1 VNTPR
6 FVLAAPS
13 SGSGKT
19 TLAVGL
25 MSAFAERMTVQA
37 YKVGPDYIDPGY
49 HTAATSRP
57 SRNLDTWMI
66 PAERVK
72 DSFSRSALGADICI
86 IEGVMGL
93 FDGYDGSSEAGSTAE
108 VAKLLSAP
116 VALVID
122 AGSMARSAGAVA
134 LGFRQFDPQLNL
146 AGVILNNVASAAHAQ
161 WVTEAVQ
168 SVGSSVLGCVPR
180 SQNLAVPERHLGLYM
195 AGERAAATQ
204 TFIET
209 AKEVV
214 RQNIDLSALETL
226 ARTAPEFGV
235 RSLQTSESRVRSLII
250 PEGDQTSDSRIG
262 VARDEAFC
270 FYYEDNFDL
279 LREAGAELVFFS
291 PLHDPALPPA
301 LSGLYLGGGYPELY
315 AAQLAENAS
324 MRAALK
330 SAIESGMPTYAE
342 CGGLMSLV
350 ETFVDG
356 AGAAYPMLGVLP
368 GFTRLT
374 GQLKMGY
381 REVVALQSTPLLG
394 KGETARG
401 HEFHY
406 SEWLRPEGSGAC
418 AYAIQPRRGGESQP
432 EGFAKDN
439 LLASYVHL
447 HFASNPSLARN
458 FVSACRAFMKKRP
471 EGFPTNLRDGD
482 SNQR

>member
-1 VNTPR
+1 MNMPR

-25 MSAFAERMTVQA
+25 MSAFSERLTVQA

-49 HTAATSRP
+49 HAAATGRP

-66 PAERVK
+66 PPERVK
-72 DSFSRSALGADICI
+72 ESFARSAVNADLCI

-93 FDGYDGSSEAGSTAE
+93 FDGYDGRSEAGSTAE

-116 VALVID
+116 VVLVID

-180 SQNLAVPERHLGLYM
+180 SQNLAVPDRHLGLYM
-195 AGERAAATQ
+195 AGERTAATQ

-214 RQNIDLSALETL
+214 RQNMDLSALEAL
-226 ARTAPEFGV
+226 ARTVPEIE
-235 RSLQTSESRVRSLII
+235 LRSLII
-250 PEGDQTSDSRIG
+250 PQGNLTSGDVRIG

-291 PLHDPALPPA
+291 PLHDPDLPPA

-315 AAQLAENAS
+315 AAQLAENVP

-342 CGGLMSLV
+342 CGGLMSLA

-356 AGAAYPMLGVLP
+356 AGVSYPMLGVLP

-406 SEWLRPEGSGAC
+406 SEWIRPAGNDAC

-447 HFASNPSLARN
+447 HFASNPHLARN
-458 FVSACRAFMKKRP
+458 FVSACRSF
-471 EGFPTNLRDGD
+471 
-482 SNQR
+482 QRRSADF

>member
-1 VNTPR
+1 MNMPR

-49 HTAATSRP
+49 HAAATGRP

-66 PAERVK
+66 PPERVK
-72 DSFSRSALGADICI
+72 ESFARSAVSADLCI

-93 FDGYDGSSEAGSTAE
+93 FDGYDGRSEAGSTAE

-116 VALVID
+116 VVLVID
-122 AGSMARSAGAVA
+122 AHSMARSVGAVA

-195 AGERAAATQ
+195 AGERMAATQ

-214 RQNIDLSALETL
+214 RQNMDLSALEAL
-226 ARTAPEFGV
+226 ARTAPKIE
-235 RSLQTSESRVRSLII
+235 LRSLII
-250 PEGDQTSDSRIG
+250 PEGNLTSGDVRIG

-291 PLHDPALPPA
+291 PLHDPDLPPA

-315 AAQLAENAS
+315 AAQLAENAP

-342 CGGLMSLV
+342 CGGLMSLA

-356 AGAAYPMLGVLP
+356 AGVAYPMLGVLP

-406 SEWLRPEGSGAC
+406 SEWIRPAGNDAC

-447 HFASNPSLARN
+447 HFASNPHLARN
-458 FVSACRAFMKKRP
+458 FVSACRSF
-471 EGFPTNLRDGD
+471 
-482 SNQR
+482 QRRSADF

>member
-1 VNTPR
+1 MNMPR
-6 FVLAAPS
+6 FVLAALS

-49 HTAATSRP
+49 HAAATGRP

-66 PAERVK
+66 PPERVK
-72 DSFSRSALGADICI
+72 ESFARSAVSADLCI

-93 FDGYDGSSEAGSTAE
+93 FDGYDGRSEAGSTAE

-116 VALVID
+116 VVLVID
-122 AGSMARSAGAVA
+122 AHSMARSVGAVA

-195 AGERAAATQ
+195 AGERMAATQ

-214 RQNIDLSALETL
+214 RQNMDLSALEAL
-226 ARTAPEFGV
+226 ARTAPKIE
-235 RSLQTSESRVRSLII
+235 LRSLII
-250 PEGDQTSDSRIG
+250 PEGNLTSGDVRIG

-291 PLHDPALPPA
+291 PLHDPDLPPA

-315 AAQLAENAS
+315 AAQLAENAP

-342 CGGLMSLV
+342 CGGLMSLA

-356 AGAAYPMLGVLP
+356 AGVAYPMLGVLP

-406 SEWLRPEGSGAC
+406 SEWIRPAGNDAC

-447 HFASNPSLARN
+447 HFASNPHLARN
-458 FVSACRAFMKKRP
+458 FVSACRSF
-471 EGFPTNLRDGD
+471 
-482 SNQR
+482 QRRSADF

>member
-1 VNTPR
+1 MNMPR

-25 MSAFAERMTVQA
+25 MSAFSERLTVQA

-49 HTAATSRP
+49 HAAATGRP

-66 PAERVK
+66 PPERVK
-72 DSFSRSALGADICI
+72 ESFARSAVSADLCI

-93 FDGYDGSSEAGSTAE
+93 FDGYDGRSEAGSTAE

-116 VALVID
+116 VVLVID
-122 AGSMARSAGAVA
+122 AHSMARSVGAVA

-195 AGERAAATQ
+195 AGERMAATQ

-214 RQNIDLSALETL
+214 RQNMDLSALEAL
-226 ARTAPEFGV
+226 ARTAPKIE
-235 RSLQTSESRVRSLII
+235 LRSLII
-250 PEGDQTSDSRIG
+250 PEGNLTSGDVRIG

-291 PLHDPALPPA
+291 PLHDPDLPPA

-315 AAQLAENAS
+315 AAQLAENAP

-342 CGGLMSLV
+342 CGGLMSLA

-356 AGAAYPMLGVLP
+356 AGVAYPMLGVLP

-406 SEWLRPEGSGAC
+406 SEWIRPAGNDAC

-447 HFASNPSLARN
+447 HFASNPHLARN
-458 FVSACRAFMKKRP
+458 FVSACRSF
-471 EGFPTNLRDGD
+471 
-482 SNQR
+482 QRRSADF

>member
-1 VNTPR
+1 MNAPR

-19 TLAVGL
+19 TLATGL

-49 HTAATSRP
+49 HTAATGRP

-66 PAERVK
+66 PTERVK
-72 DSFSRSALGADICI
+72 ELFARSAHGADICI

-93 FDGYDGSSEAGSTAE
+93 FDGYDGRTESGSTAE

-122 AGSMARSAGAVA
+122 AGSMARSAAAVA
-134 LGFRQFDPQLNL
+134 LGFKAFDPQLNL

-161 WVTEAVQ
+161 WLTEAVQ
-168 SVGSSVLGCVPR
+168 SVGLTVLGCVPR
-180 SQNLAVPERHLGLYM
+180 SQNLSVPERHLGLYM
-195 AGERAAATQ
+195 AGERAAATH
-204 TFIET
+204 TFIEA

-214 RQNIDLSALETL
+214 RQNIDLSALEAL
-226 ARTAPEFGV
+226 ARTAPEVGV
-235 RSLQTSESRVRSLII
+235 QNLLTLERENPVT
-250 PEGDQTSDSRIG
+250 RIG

-291 PLHDPALPPA
+291 PLHDSAPPPA

-324 MRAALK
+324 MRTALK
-330 SAIESGMPTYAE
+330 SAIESGIPTYAE
-342 CGGLMSLV
+342 CGGLMSLA
-350 ETFVDG
+350 ESYFDE
-356 AGAAYPMLGVLP
+356 AGIEYPMMGVLP

-374 GQLKMGY
+374 GKLKMGY
-381 REVVALQSTPLLG
+381 REVVALQSSPLLG

-406 SEWLRPEGSGAC
+406 SEWIRPEESNSF
-418 AYAIQPRRGGESQP
+418 AYAIQPRRGGEAQP
-432 EGFAKDN
+432 EGFAKNN

-447 HFASNPSLARN
+447 HFASNPSLPRN
-458 FVSACRAFMKKRP
+458 FVNACRADF
-471 EGFPTNLRDGD
+471 
-482 SNQR
+482 

>member
-1 VNTPR
+1 MNMPR

-25 MSAFAERMTVQA
+25 MSAFSERMTVQA

-49 HTAATSRP
+49 HAAATGRP

-66 PAERVK
+66 PPERVK
-72 DSFSRSALGADICI
+72 ESFARSAVSADLCI

-93 FDGYDGSSEAGSTAE
+93 FDGYNGRSEAGSTAE

-116 VALVID
+116 VVLVID
-122 AGSMARSAGAVA
+122 AHSMARSVGAVA

-195 AGERAAATQ
+195 AGERTAATQ

-209 AKEVV
+209 AKEVS
-214 RQNIDLSALETL
+214 RQNVDLSALEAL
-226 ARTAPEFGV
+226 ARTAPEIE
-235 RSLQTSESRVRSLII
+235 LRSLII
-250 PEGDQTSDSRIG
+250 PEGNLTSGDVRIG

-291 PLHDPALPPA
+291 PLHDPDLPPA

-315 AAQLAENAS
+315 AAQLAENAP

-342 CGGLMSLV
+342 CGGLMSLA

-356 AGAAYPMLGVLP
+356 AGVAYPMLGVLP

-406 SEWLRPEGSGAC
+406 SEWIRPAGNDAC

-447 HFASNPSLARN
+447 HFASNPDLARN
-458 FVSACRAFMKKRP
+458 FASACRSF
-471 EGFPTNLRDGD
+471 
-482 SNQR
+482 QRRSADF